1 MAPTPDTSGTGGRSL
16 FTADC
21 HAAPA
26 GRQAPTGSATVALVG
41 CPNVGKS
48 AVFRMLTGI
57 RAGVGNYPGTTVDV
71 GSGAWRLDTG
81 RPEAGQLAT
90 PNAVSVLDL
99 PGTYSLDPISPD
111 EELVRDVLDRDHPDL
126 ILAVVD
132 AVNLSRSLYLV
143 AQLRESARR
152 IVVVLTMTD
161 VAARRGIGIDA
172 SNLARALGTPVVVVD
187 GRRSSPPREL
197 AQAVL
202 AALLAP
208 PTPARQVDRVEAQP
222 FCCATDDQNA
232 SAPARESSEDTDQFA
247 AAAQRFSWIALIEQA
262 AVTTPQTPITTR
274 SDRIDRFVCNRW
286 LGPILFL
293 TAMFAVFMITTKV
306 AAPLQE
312 ALGSLVDGPVTST
325 ITTAFGWFGADNS
338 AVAHFVVDGVI
349 AGVGAV
355 LTFIPLMILMFGL
368 LAMLEDSGYLARAA
382 VVADRLMRAV
392 GLPGRAFIPVIVGFG
407 CNVPA
412 VAGTRVIP
420 NARHRLLTVL
430 LLPFVSCNARLT
442 VYVLVATTFF
452 GGNAGYVVFAMYV
465 LSVVLVVAVGRL
477 LRSTVLRDIPREP
490 LMIDLPPYHVPA
502 LRLVGAVTWQ
512 RLQAF
517 LKTATGIIVITSALV
532 WILSATPGLGTH
544 QSDSPVSFD
553 NVSVSDSVYGQ
564 VSRAVAPAFD
574 PAGFGNWQ
582 AASAL
587 ITGFVAKEAVIAAW
601 AQTYATSQPADVGQ
615 PGALGDRLRTDF
627 GESSGGH
634 TIAAVLAFMVFLLAY
649 TPCLTTVAAQ
659 RREVGTRWT
668 VFGIGMQLVVAWVL
682 AVAVFQVGS
691 LL

>member
-1 MAPTPDTSGTGGRSL
+1 MAARTPDTTGPGGRSV

-26 GRQAPTGSATVALVG
+26 GRQAPSGSATVALVG

-48 AVFRMLTGI
+48 AVFRMLTGV
-57 RAGVGNYPGTTVDV
+57 RAGVGNYPGTTVAV
-71 GSGAWRLDTG
+71 GNGAWKLDTG
-81 RPEAGQLAT
+81 KLEPAQTVA
-90 PNAVSVLDL
+90 ALDL

-111 EELVRDVLDRDHPDL
+111 EELVRDLLNDDHPDL
-126 ILAVVD
+126 VLAVVD

-143 AQLRESARR
+143 AQLREQARR
-152 IVVVLTMTD
+152 IVIALTMTD
-161 VAARRGIGIDA
+161 VASRRGIEVDA
-172 SNLARALGTPVVVVD
+172 AKLARAIGTPVVVVD
-187 GRRSSPPREL
+187 GRRSTPPRGL
-197 AQAVL
+197 AQAVET
-202 AALLAP
+202 ALLSA
-208 PTPARQVDRVEAQP
+208 PTPARASRRGANQP
-222 FCCATDDQNA
+222 PCCTAEVLGDTTPPPNATDE
-232 SAPARESSEDTDQFA
+232 PDQFA
-247 AAAQRFSWIALIEQA
+247 AAAERFSWIALVEQA
-262 AVTTPQTPITTR
+262 AVTTPRTPITTR
-274 SDRIDRFVCNRW
+274 SDRIDRIVCNRW
-286 LGPILFL
+286 LGPVIFL
-293 TAMFAVFMITTKV
+293 AAMFAVFMITTKV

-312 ALGSLVDGPVTST
+312 ALGALVDGPVTSM
-325 ITTAFGWFGADNS
+325 ITAAFGWFGADDTI
-338 AVAHFVVDGVI
+338 AAHFVIDGVI

-442 VYVLVATTFF
+442 VYVLVGTTFF
-452 GGNAGYVVFAMYV
+452 GSNAGYVVFAMYV
-465 LSVVLVVAVGRL
+465 LSVALVVVVGRL

-490 LMIDLPPYHVPA
+490 LMIDLPPYHLPA
-502 LRLVGAVTWQ
+502 VRLVGAVTWQ
-512 RLQAF
+512 RLRAF

-532 WILSATPGLGTH
+532 WVLSATPGLGTH
-544 QSDSPVSFD
+544 QTGSAAGFG

-564 VSRAVAPAFD
+564 VSRAVAPAFN

-601 AQTYATSQPADVGQ
+601 AQTYATSEPTDVGQ
-615 PGALGDRLRTDF
+615 PGALGDSLRADF
-627 GESSGGH
+627 GESSDGH

-659 RREVGTRWT
+659 RREIGTKWT
-668 VFGIGMQLVVAWVL
+668 VFGMGMQLTVAWVL
-682 AVAVFQVGS
+682 AVVVFQVGS